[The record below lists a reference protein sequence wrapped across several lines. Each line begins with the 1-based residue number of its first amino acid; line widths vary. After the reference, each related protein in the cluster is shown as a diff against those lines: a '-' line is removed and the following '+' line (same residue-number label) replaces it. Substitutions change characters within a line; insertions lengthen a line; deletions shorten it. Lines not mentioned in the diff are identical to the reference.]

1 LVDAALE
8 SFFGRL
14 AMMRRA
20 IDDPSVRRQE
30 MRAKLLAVLV
40 AGCFGVGSAAAADK
54 AVEVVHWWTS
64 GGEAAALKVLK
75 DDMERKGYGWKDS
88 PIAGGGGDQARTVLR
103 ARVSAGNPPDAMQ
116 MLGFIITDYAQEGLL
131 GNLDAVA
138 TKEGWDKVV
147 PAPLQKFSKYQGH
160 WVAAP
165 VNIHRTNW
173 IWANKKIFD
182 ELKIAP
188 PKTFDELL
196 AAADKIKKAGYI
208 PLAHGGQPWQDATVF
223 DSAVLSAGGPE
234 FYRKA
239 LIDLDKNALGSKTME
254 KAFEQMQKLHGLLDP
269 NYPNR
274 DWNLATAMVIN
285 GKAAMQIMGD
295 WAKGEFLKA
304 GKKPNVDFLCFQYP
318 GTEGSFTFNT
328 DQFAMFKVG
337 KAQEAGQLVLASA
350 IEDKNFQE
358 QLNQVKGSIPA
369 RMDVPGDKFDDCG
382 KKSMAD
388 LKVALQKNAMLGS
401 FAHGHAVPESI
412 KGAMIDVVTNFFNK
426 GGSPAEATKQL
437 VDAVEN
443 AK

>member
-1 LVDAALE
+1 
-8 SFFGRL
+8 
-14 AMMRRA
+14 
-20 IDDPSVRRQE
+20 
-30 MRAKLLAVLV
+30 MRAKVLAVVV
-40 AGCFGVGSAAAADK
+40 AGCFGAGAAAAAEK
-54 AVEVVHWWTS
+54 SVEVVHWWTS

-75 DDMERKGYGWKDS
+75 EDMQKKGYGWKDS
-88 PIAGGGGDQARTVLR
+88 PVAGGGGDQARTVLR
-103 ARVSAGNPPDAMQ
+103 ARVAAGNPPDAMQ
-116 MLGFIITDYAQEGLL
+116 MLGFIITDYAEEGLL
-131 GNLDAVA
+131 GDLSGVA
-138 TKEGWDKVV
+138 NKEGWDKVV
-147 PAPLQKFSKYQGH
+147 PAPLQKFAKYKGH

-208 PLAHGGQPWQDATVF
+208 PLAHGGQPWQDATIF
-223 DSAVLSAGGPE
+223 DSAVLSAGGPD

-239 LIDLDKNALGSKTME
+239 MIELDKNALGSKTME

-285 GKAAMQIMGD
+285 GKAGMQIMGD

-304 GKKPNVDFLCFQYP
+304 GKKPNADFLCFQYP
-318 GTEGSFTFNT
+318 GTEGSFTFNA

-337 KAQEAGQLVLASA
+337 KEQEAGQLTLASA
-350 IEDKNFQE
+350 IMDKSFQE
-358 QLNQVKGSIPA
+358 AFNLAKGSIPA
-369 RMDVPGDKFDDCG
+369 RTDVANTKFDDCG

-388 LKVALQKNAMLGS
+388 LKVAMSKNAMLGS
-401 FAHGHAVPESI
+401 FAHGHAVPESV

-426 GGSPAEATKQL
+426 GGSAADATKQL
-437 VDAVEN
+437 VAAVEN

>member
-1 LVDAALE
+1 MAAVVATCLGTGPVFAAE
-8 SFFGRL
+8 N
-14 AMMRRA
+14 
-20 IDDPSVRRQE
+20 SV
-30 MRAKLLAVLV
+30 V
-40 AGCFGVGSAAAADK
+40 
-54 AVEVVHWWTS
+54 VVHWWTS
-64 GGEAAALKVLK
+64 GGEAAALKVLQE
-75 DDMERKGYGWKDS
+75 DMQKRGYVWKDS

-103 ARVSAGNPPDAMQ
+103 ARVAAGNPPDAMQ
-116 MLGFIITDYAQEGLL
+116 MLGYIITDYAEEGLL
-131 GNLDAVA
+131 GDLTSVA
-138 TKEGWDKVV
+138 NKEGWDKVV
-147 PAPLQKFSKYQGH
+147 PAPLQKFSRYKGQ

-182 ELKIAP
+182 DLKITP
-188 PKTFDELL
+188 PKTFDQLIASAET
-196 AAADKIKKAGYI
+196 IRKAGYI
-208 PLAHGGQPWQDATVF
+208 PLAHGGQPWQDATIF

-234 FYRKA
+234 FYQKA

-254 KAFEQMQKLHGLLDP
+254 KAFEQMQKLRGLVDP

-318 GTEGSFTFNT
+318 GTEGSFTFNS

-337 KAQEAGQLVLASA
+337 KAQEVGQLTLASA
-350 IEDKNFQE
+350 IMDKNFQE
-358 QLNQVKGSIPA
+358 QFNLAKGSIPA
-369 RMDVPGDKFDDCG
+369 RIDVPDTKFDACG

-388 LKVALQKNAMLGS
+388 LRVAMKNNSMLGS

-412 KGAMIDVVTNFFNK
+412 KGAMIDVITNFFNK

-437 VDAVEN
+437 VAAVQN

>member
-1 LVDAALE
+1 MRESLIAALVATCLGAAPALAAE
-8 SFFGRL
+8 S
-14 AMMRRA
+14 
-20 IDDPSVRRQE
+20 SV
-30 MRAKLLAVLV
+30 V
-40 AGCFGVGSAAAADK
+40 
-54 AVEVVHWWTS
+54 VVHWWTS
-64 GGEAAALKVLK
+64 GGEAAALKVLQE
-75 DDMERKGYGWKDS
+75 DMQKRGYVWKDS

-103 ARVSAGNPPDAMQ
+103 ARVAAGNPPDAMQ
-116 MLGFIITDYAQEGLL
+116 MLGYIITDYAEEGLL
-131 GNLDAVA
+131 GDLTSVA
-138 TKEGWDKVV
+138 NKEGWDKVV
-147 PAPLQKFSKYQGH
+147 PAPLQKFSRYKGQ

-182 ELKIAP
+182 DLKITP
-188 PKTFDELL
+188 PKTFDQLL
-196 AAADKIKKAGYI
+196 ASAETIRKAGYI
-208 PLAHGGQPWQDATVF
+208 PLAHGGQPWQEATIF

-234 FYRKA
+234 FYQKA
-239 LIDLDKNALGSKTME
+239 LIDLDAAALGSKTME
-254 KAFEQMQKLHGLLDP
+254 KAFEQMQKLRGLVDP

-318 GTEGSFTFNT
+318 GTEGSFTFNA

-337 KAQEAGQLVLASA
+337 KAQEVGQLTLASA
-350 IEDKNFQE
+350 IMDKNFQE
-358 QLNQVKGSIPA
+358 QFNLAKGSIPA
-369 RMDVPGDKFDDCG
+369 RTDVADTKFDACG

-388 LKVALQKNAMLGS
+388 LRVAMKSNSMLGS

-412 KGAMIDVVTNFFNK
+412 KGAMIDVITNFFNK

-437 VDAVEN
+437 VAAVKN

>member
-1 LVDAALE
+1 MVDAAIEL
-8 SFFGRL
+8 FGRL
-14 AMMRRA
+14 ALSQA
-20 IDDPSVRRQE
+20 NDDTSVRRQR
-30 MRAKLLAVLV
+30 MRAKLTAILV
-40 AGCFGVGSAAAADK
+40 GGCFGLGSAMAADK
-54 AVEVVHWWTS
+54 SVEVVHWWTS

-75 DDMERKGYGWKDS
+75 DDMQKKGYGWKDS
-88 PIAGGGGDQARTVLR
+88 PIAGGGGEQARTVLR
-103 ARVSAGNPPDAMQ
+103 ARVASGNPPDTMQ
-116 MLGFIITDYAQEGLL
+116 MLGFIITDYAEEGLL
-131 GNLDAVA
+131 GNLDSVA

-147 PAPLQKFSKYQGH
+147 PAPLQKFDKYKGH

-182 ELKIAP
+182 ELKITP

-208 PLAHGGQPWQDATVF
+208 PIAHGGQPWQDATIF

-239 LIDLDKNALGSKTME
+239 MIELDKNALGSKTME

-295 WAKGEFLKA
+295 WAKGEFFKA

-318 GTEGSFTFNT
+318 GTEGSFTFNS
-328 DQFAMFKVG
+328 DAFAMFKVSA
-337 KAQEAGQLVLASA
+337 AQEPGQLVLASS
-350 IEDKNFQE
+350 IMDKNFQE
-358 QLNQVKGSIPA
+358 QFNLVKGSIPA
-369 RMDVPGDKFDDCG
+369 RMDVSGDKFDDCG

-388 LKVALQKNAMLGS
+388 LQVALKNNSMLGS

-437 VDAVEN
+437 VAAVEN

>member
-1 LVDAALE
+1 MRKSLIAALVATCLGAAPALAAE
-8 SFFGRL
+8 S
-14 AMMRRA
+14 
-20 IDDPSVRRQE
+20 SV
-30 MRAKLLAVLV
+30 V
-40 AGCFGVGSAAAADK
+40 
-54 AVEVVHWWTS
+54 VVHWWTS
-64 GGEAAALKVLK
+64 GGEAAALKVLQE
-75 DDMERKGYGWKDS
+75 DMQKRGYVWKDS

-103 ARVSAGNPPDAMQ
+103 ARVAAGNPPDAMQ
-116 MLGFIITDYAQEGLL
+116 MLGYIITDYAEEGLL
-131 GNLDAVA
+131 GDLTSVA
-138 TKEGWDKVV
+138 NKEGWDKVV
-147 PAPLQKFSKYQGH
+147 PAPLQKFSRYKGQ

-182 ELKIAP
+182 ELKITP
-188 PKTFDELL
+188 PKTFDQLL
-196 AAADKIKKAGYI
+196 ASAETIRKAGYI
-208 PLAHGGQPWQDATVF
+208 PLAHGGQPWQDATIF

-234 FYRKA
+234 FYQKA
-239 LIDLDKNALGSKTME
+239 LIDLDATALGSKTME
-254 KAFEQMQKLHGLLDP
+254 KAFEQMQKLRGLVDP

-318 GTEGSFTFNT
+318 GTEGSFTFNA
-328 DQFAMFKVG
+328 DQFAMFKVS
-337 KAQEAGQLVLASA
+337 KAQEVGQLTLASA
-350 IEDKNFQE
+350 IMDKNFQE
-358 QLNQVKGSIPA
+358 QFNLAKGSIPA
-369 RMDVPGDKFDDCG
+369 RTDVADTKFDACG

-388 LKVALQKNAMLGS
+388 LRVAMKGNSMLGS

-412 KGAMIDVVTNFFNK
+412 KGAMIDVITNFFNK

-437 VDAVEN
+437 VAAVKN

>member
-1 LVDAALE
+1 MRSKTLAALVAAA
-8 SFFGRL
+8 FGASSL
-14 AMMRRA
+14 AA
-20 IDDPSVRRQE
+20 
-30 MRAKLLAVLV
+30 
-40 AGCFGVGSAAAADK
+40 SAADQS
-54 AVEVVHWWTS
+54 VEVVHWWTS

-75 DDMERKGYGWKDS
+75 DDMQKKGFGWKDS
-88 PIAGGGGDQARTVLR
+88 PVAGGGGEQARTVLR
-103 ARVSAGNPPDAMQ
+103 ARVAAGNPPDAMQ
-116 MLGFIITDYAQEGLL
+116 MLGFIITDYAEEGLL
-131 GNLDAVA
+131 GDLTPVA

-147 PAPLQKFSKYQGH
+147 PAPLQKFDKYKGH

-196 AAADKIKKAGYI
+196 AAADKMKKAGYI
-208 PLAHGGQPWQDATVF
+208 PLAHGGQPWQDATIF
-223 DSAVLSAGGPE
+223 DSAVLSAGGAD
-234 FYRKA
+234 FYKKA
-239 LIDLDKNALGSKTME
+239 LVDLDKGALGSKTME
-254 KAFEQMQKLHGLLDP
+254 KAFEQMQKLRTLVDP
-269 NYPNR
+269 NFPGR

-285 GKAAMQIMGD
+285 GKAGMQIMGD

-318 GTEGSFTFNT
+318 GTEGMFTFNS
-328 DQFAMFKVG
+328 DAFAMFKVG
-337 KAQEAGQLVLASA
+337 KEQEVGQMALASS
-350 IEDKNFQE
+350 IMDKNFQE
-358 QLNQVKGSIPA
+358 QFNLVKGSIPA
-369 RMDVPGDKFDDCG
+369 RMDVSDANFEACG

-388 LKVALQKNAMLGS
+388 LKIALKNNALHGS

-412 KGAMIDVVTNFFNK
+412 KGAMIDVVTKFFNS

-437 VDAVEN
+437 VAAVEA